1 MRTVVLIALVLGVLV
16 PSAAGAQDEEGR
28 RYEEGM
34 ARGFAY
40 GGWLVSPI
48 YAMPM
53 ERAGGSRESLGPGA
67 GAGLHVRLGYEL
79 PEGFLVELY
88 GGFAFNEI
96 AAVPMESPTRS
107 HALTQGELGVGL
119 RYNLYTG
126 TPIVPFAQ
134 LGGGTRFFFFSWG
147 SDDHRAEVFA
157 VALTGALGMQIA
169 LAPFFGVELG
179 ALVDYTFGMDAFEA
193 GFVSVSPF
201 AGVTLYLFDESDAL
215 SAP

>member
-1 MRTVVLIALVLGVLV
+1 MRAPFLVALLVGALV
-16 PSAAGAQDEEGR
+16 PSGAAAQEAGR

-34 ARGFAY
+34 ARGFSY
-40 GGWLVSPI
+40 GAWLLSPI
-48 YAMPM
+48 YAMPL
-53 ERAGGSRESLGPGA
+53 ERAGTRESLGPGA

-88 GGFAFNEI
+88 GGFAFTEI
-96 AAVPMESPTRS
+96 AGVPMESPTRS
-107 HALTQGELGVGL
+107 HVLTQGEVGIGL

-126 TPIVPFAQ
+126 TPFVPFAQ
-134 LGGGTRFFFFSWG
+134 LGGGTRFLFFTWG

-157 VALTGALGMQIA
+157 AAITFALGMQLA

-201 AGVTLYLFDESDAL
+201 LGVTLYLFDESDAL
-215 SAP
+215 TAP